1 MQQTEP
7 VNELQFQY
15 LKRLSD
21 KDTLSDTQRKEYVA
35 LLKQMKE
42 LQPKKVLDSL
52 ENL

>member
-1 MQQTEP
+1 MNNSRFE
-7 VNELQFQY
+7 Y
-15 LKRLSD
+15 LKQLCDTDKISD
-21 KDTLSDTQRKEYVA
+21 AQRKEYVA